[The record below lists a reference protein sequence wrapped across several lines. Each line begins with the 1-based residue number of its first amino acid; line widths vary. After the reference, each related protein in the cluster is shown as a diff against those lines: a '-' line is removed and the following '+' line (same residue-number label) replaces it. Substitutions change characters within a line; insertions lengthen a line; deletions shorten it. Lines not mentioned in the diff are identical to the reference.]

1 MRRASGRASS
11 STRSSITRQ
20 GEVTLKA
27 LRWLLVAALAL
38 AFAAGCGDDEEDSG
52 GNEAAQETTAEKKSF
67 PAGSSLAKIQEKG
80 EIAIGVKYDV
90 PPFGFKNP
98 QSGDIEGFDVDLGK
112 RIAEEIGVKP
122 KFIEAISDNR
132 IPFLQDGTAD
142 VILST
147 MTINAERDMEIDFSE
162 PYYVAKG
169 RILVKKDETEITGV
183 DTLAGKKV
191 CTALGS
197 TYEETLKKQ
206 APKAELKLVD
216 SYSECLELIQN
227 GAVDAV
233 STDDVILTGMIIQ
246 DDTLKLTEGEELTTE
261 PYGAGIKDG
270 DKELQKFVTDVVA
283 EWKQDGGWQ
292 EAYQKWVGQYTK
304 EEQEPPTMTLREAIE
319 MSK

>member
-1 MRRASGRASS
+1 MKF
-11 STRSSITRQ
+11 T
-20 GEVTLKA
+20 
-27 LRWLLVAALAL
+27 RWLLVAMLALAL
-38 AFAAGCGDDEEDSG
+38 ALAACGDDDEDSG
-52 GNEAAQETTAEKKSF
+52 TGDEAAQEQPAEKQSF
-67 PAGSSLAKIQEKG
+67 PAGTTMAKLQEKG
-80 EIAIGVKYDV
+80 EISIGVKYDV

-98 QSGDIEGFDVDLGK
+98 QNNEIEGFDIDLGK
-112 RIAEEIGVKP
+112 RIAEELGVEP

-142 VILST
+142 LILST
-147 MTINAERDMEIDFSE
+147 MTINAERDQEIDFSE

-169 RILVKKDETEITGV
+169 RILVKTDNEEIKGV
-183 DTLAGKKV
+183 DDLAGKKV

-206 APKAELKLVD
+206 APKADLRLVD

-246 DDTLKLTEGEELTTE
+246 DDTLKLVDEEELTTE
-261 PYGAGIKDG
+261 PYGAGIKDK
-270 DKELQKFVTDVVA
+270 DTEFQKFVTDVVA
-283 EWKQDGGWQ
+283 KWKQDGGWAD
-292 EAYQKWVGQYTK
+292 AYQKWVGQYTK

-319 MSK
+319 LSE